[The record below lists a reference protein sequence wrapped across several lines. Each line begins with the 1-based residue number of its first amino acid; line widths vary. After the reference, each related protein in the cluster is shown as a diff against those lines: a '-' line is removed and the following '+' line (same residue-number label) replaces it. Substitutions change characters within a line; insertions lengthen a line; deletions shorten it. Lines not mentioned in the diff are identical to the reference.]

1 MEKLSQTIE
10 LIMKSKGI
18 VYNEERANRELARR
32 EAELQKRIDEAS
44 RNYYKKRGGLR
55 YSGMPLKY
63 RYLKFTDLIT
73 TKDNGQM
80 IKTMAYYVKNYPQMR
95 KGIGI
100 VGEMGVGKTTMIAVT
115 CKEIVE
121 RYEQTLYFASESTI
135 LNEIKNAI
143 DDRSFDT
150 PEDVIRRIADNDL
163 VVIDELG
170 TTTNQW
176 EISQIKSVIDAV
188 LNNDG
193 KLFITSNYNTPEL
206 LSRWQDGDTNKT
218 PRQVRDRMEEA
229 MNLYELKGES
239 FRRMIGLAHE

>member
-1 MEKLSQTIE
+1 
-10 LIMKSKGI
+10 MKSKGI
-18 VYNEERANRELARR
+18 VYSEERANRELARR
-32 EAELQKRIDEAS
+32 EAELQRRIDEAS
-44 RNYYKKRGGLR
+44 RAYYKKQGGLK

-63 RYLKFTDLIT
+63 RDLKFTDLIT

-121 RYEQTLYFASESTI
+121 RYDKTLYFASESTI

-150 PEDVIRRIADNDL
+150 PEDIIRRIADNDL

-188 LNNDG
+188 LNKNG
-193 KLFITSNYNTPEL
+193 KLFATSNYNTQEL
-206 LSRWQDGDTNKT
+206 LDRWKDGDTNKT

-229 MNLYELKGES
+229 MNMYVLKGQS
-239 FRRMIGLAHE
+239 FRRMQEIK

>member
-1 MEKLSQTIE
+1 MERLSQTIE

-32 EAELQKRIDEAS
+32 EAELQRRIDEAS
-44 RNYYKKRGGLR
+44 RAYYKKQGGLK

-63 RYLKFTDLIT
+63 RDTKFSDLIT
-73 TKDNGQM
+73 TKENGQM

-95 KGIGI
+95 RGIGI

-121 RYEQTLYFASESTI
+121 RYDKTLYFASESTI

-150 PEDVIRRIADNDL
+150 PEDIIRRIADNDL

-176 EISQIKSVIDAV
+176 EISQIKSLIDAV
-188 LNNDG
+188 LNKNG
-193 KLFITSNYNTPEL
+193 KLFATSNYNTQEL
-206 LSRWQDGDTNKT
+206 LDRWKDGDTNKT

-229 MNLYELKGES
+229 MNMYVLKGQS
-239 FRRMIGLAHE
+239 FRRMQEIK

>member
-18 VYNEERANRELARR
+18 VYSEERANRELARR
-32 EAELQKRIDEAS
+32 ETELQRRIDEAS
-44 RNYYKKRGGLR
+44 RAYYKKQGGLR

-63 RYLKFTDLIT
+63 RDLKFTDLIT

-150 PEDVIRRIADNDL
+150 PEDIIRRIADNDL

-188 LNNDG
+188 LNKNG
-193 KLFITSNYNTPEL
+193 KLFATSNYNTQEL
-206 LSRWQDGDTNKT
+206 LDRWKDGDTNKT

-229 MNLYELKGES
+229 MNMYVLKGQS
-239 FRRMIGLAHE
+239 FRRKMENR

>member
-18 VYNEERANRELARR
+18 VYSEERANRELARR
-32 EAELQKRIDEAS
+32 EAELQRRIDEAS
-44 RNYYKKRGGLR
+44 RAYYKKQGGLK

-63 RYLKFTDLIT
+63 RDTKFSDLIT
-73 TKDNGQM
+73 TKENGQM

-95 KGIGI
+95 RGIGI

-121 RYEQTLYFASESTI
+121 RYDKTLYFASESTI

-150 PEDVIRRIADNDL
+150 PEDIIRRIADNDL

-188 LNNDG
+188 LNKNG
-193 KLFITSNYNTPEL
+193 KLFATSNYNTQEL
-206 LSRWQDGDTNKT
+206 LDRWKDGDTNKT

-229 MNLYELKGES
+229 MNMYVLKGQS
-239 FRRMIGLAHE
+239 FRRMQEIK

>member
-18 VYNEERANRELARR
+18 VYSEERANRELARR
-32 EAELQKRIDEAS
+32 EAELQRRIDEAS
-44 RNYYKKRGGLR
+44 RAYYKKQGGLK

-63 RYLKFTDLIT
+63 RDTKFSDLIT
-73 TKDNGQM
+73 TKENGQM

-95 KGIGI
+95 RGIGI

-121 RYEQTLYFASESTI
+121 RYDKTLYFASESTI

-150 PEDVIRRIADNDL
+150 PEDIIRRIADNDL

-188 LNNDG
+188 LNKNG
-193 KLFITSNYNTPEL
+193 KLFATSNYNTQEL
-206 LSRWQDGDTNKT
+206 LDRWKDGDTNKT

-229 MNLYELKGES
+229 MNMYVLKGQS
-239 FRRMIGLAHE
+239 FRRMQEIKR

>member
-1 MEKLSQTIE
+1 
-10 LIMKSKGI
+10 MKSKGI
-18 VYNEERANRELARR
+18 VYSEERANRELARR
-32 EAELQKRIDEAS
+32 EAELQRRIDEAS
-44 RNYYKKRGGLR
+44 RAYYKKQGGLK

-63 RYLKFTDLIT
+63 RDTKFSDLIT
-73 TKDNGQM
+73 TKENGQM

-95 KGIGI
+95 RGIGI

-121 RYEQTLYFASESTI
+121 RYDKTLYFASESTI

-150 PEDVIRRIADNDL
+150 PEDIIRRIADNDL

-188 LNNDG
+188 LNKNG
-193 KLFITSNYNTPEL
+193 KLFATSNYNTQEL
-206 LSRWQDGDTNKT
+206 LDRWKDGDTNKT

-229 MNLYELKGES
+229 MNMYVLKGQS
-239 FRRMIGLAHE
+239 FRRMQEIKR